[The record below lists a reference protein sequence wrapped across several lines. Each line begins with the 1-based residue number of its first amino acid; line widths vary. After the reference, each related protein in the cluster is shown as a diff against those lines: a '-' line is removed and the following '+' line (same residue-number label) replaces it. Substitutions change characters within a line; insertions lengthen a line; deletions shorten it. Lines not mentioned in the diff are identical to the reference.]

1 MYMYSVHS
9 QGEENRV
16 DYPNWAQF
24 IGCVI
29 VLSSVLCMPIF
40 LIVRLIFF
48 ESGRQEALVFFR
60 QQINDGEKLMSNV
73 KLLPGRT
80 ISFFRSLKLRA
91 QSWQLH
97 QNYEAAEDTS
107 VPYSRAN
114 GSPDPILTTYGTNAD
129 NTD

>member
-1 MYMYSVHS
+1 MYSIHS
-9 QGEENRV
+9 QGEEKRV
-16 DYPNWAQF
+16 DYPTWAQF

-48 ESGRQEALVFFR
+48 ESGRQEARVFFR
-60 QQINDGEKLMSNV
+60 KQINDGEKLLSNV

-80 ISFFRSLKLRA
+80 ISFFRSLKLKA

-97 QNYEAAEDTS
+97 RNDEAEDTS

-114 GSPDPILTTYGTNAD
+114 GSSDPILTTYGTHTD
-129 NTD
+129 NED

>member
-1 MYMYSVHS
+1 M
-9 QGEENRV
+9 EKKV
-16 DYPNWAQF
+16 DYPSWAQF
-24 IGCVI
+24 FGSVI
-29 VLSSVLCMPIF
+29 ILSSVLCMPIF

-48 ESGRQEALVFFR
+48 ESGREEARVFLR
-60 QQINDGEKLMSNV
+60 QQISDGEKLISNV

-97 QNYEAAEDTS
+97 RNFEDEDPS

-114 GSPDPILTTYGTNAD
+114 GSPDPVMTTYGTHTD
-129 NTD
+129 NKD